1 MHSATQSSGKST
13 GNKKRIRPPL
23 SDEFTEQF
31 SLSRTDFFD
40 YRISVL
46 SEFDEEEWMSW
57 K

>member
-13 GNKKRIRPPL
+13 GNEKRIRPPL